1 MRLTLT
7 LLITTA
13 LYAQPK
19 TITTAERIALGA
31 LVERARALAE
41 QQKEVE
47 RQYTAVVDEACT
59 RLYGAG
65 EKCRIQQDGTLAKVE
80 AKEEAKK

>member
-1 MRLTLT
+1 MRLTIT
-7 LLITTA
+7 LLIAAA

-19 TITTAERIALGA
+19 TLNTAERIALGA

-41 QQKEVE
+41 QQKEIE

-59 RLYGAG
+59 REYGAG
-65 EKCRIQQDGTLAKVE
+65 AKCQIRQDGTLAKVE